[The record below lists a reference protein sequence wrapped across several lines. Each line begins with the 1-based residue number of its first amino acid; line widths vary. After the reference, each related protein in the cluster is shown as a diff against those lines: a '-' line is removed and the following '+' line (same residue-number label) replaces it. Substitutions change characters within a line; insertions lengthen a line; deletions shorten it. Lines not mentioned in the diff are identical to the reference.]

1 MIIILS
7 LSLYH
12 HGIYHGHHIVVVVSL
27 LMLAGNAGGEVMVV
41 ALSTQVVGR
50 QVIIALLMQLHQE
63 KPTVP
68 FITIDHY
75 RSLFVTFVA
84 ISAIIALWH
93 P

>member
-1 MIIILS
+1 MVEGVTVVMTGVTTICGDDGGMLQ
-7 LSLYH
+7 
-12 HGIYHGHHIVVVVSL
+12 VVV
-27 LMLAGNAGGEVMVV
+27 
-41 ALSTQVVGR
+41 
-50 QVIIALLMQLHQE
+50 HQE

>member
-1 MIIILS
+1 MLQFLVRS
-7 LSLYH
+7 K
-12 HGIYHGHHIVVVVSL
+12 VSRV
-27 LMLAGNAGGEVMVV
+27 AGEV
-41 ALSTQVVGR
+41 VGCAR
-50 QVIIALLMQLHQE
+50 VEEPEGTRHFSAVGHFSLIVHPSCHQE

-75 RSLFVTFVA
+75 ISLFVTFVA

>member
-1 MIIILS
+1 MS
-7 LSLYH
+7 
-12 HGIYHGHHIVVVVSL
+12 
-27 LMLAGNAGGEVMVV
+27 AGDNECHQWWVIMFN
-41 ALSTQVVGR
+41 VGR
-50 QVIIALLMQLHQE
+50 GGGGGGHQE

>member
-1 MIIILS
+1 MVAVSTL
-7 LSLYH
+7 
-12 HGIYHGHHIVVVVSL
+12 VV
-27 LMLAGNAGGEVMVV
+27 VMVV
-41 ALSTQVVGR
+41 TLEEEV
-50 QVIIALLMQLHQE
+50 HQE

-75 RSLFVTFVA
+75 ISLFVTFVA